1 MLIKFIIFYLSVFGV
16 HAAPEIFIHFKES
29 QVQQGH
35 ISDAVLELKANAVQ
49 LVDLQKLKNK
59 NLSETLYLQGLSPLV
74 RRDDSFLAD
83 AKVIF
88 LKVPDLN
95 TLTTENITLKWSVQ
109 VIPTEASKDFLFGDF
124 SAPGRSNLMMWPG
137 AMLLIVAFAFSG
149 FKVRQKWNQKQLQKN
164 NLKKLRNEIFSA
176 VSYEDIVGVWKKKQ
190 TFLITF
196 PFLKDS
202 FKEFE
207 TVLFKHQFKPRQTQF
222 EKDEVI
228 HAYKTFLSKIEG
240 GGNGI

>member
-1 MLIKFIIFYLSVFGV
+1 MFIKFIIFYLIVFGV
-16 HAAPEIFIHFKES
+16 HAAPEIIIHLKES

-35 ISDAVLELKANAVQ
+35 ISDAVLEFTANAVQ
-49 LVDLQKLKNK
+49 SVNLQKLKNK
-59 NLSETLYLQGLSPLV
+59 NFSETLYIHSLSPLV
-74 RRDDSFLAD
+74 RRDNSFVAD

-88 LKVPDLN
+88 LKVPDVK
-95 TLTTENITLKWSVQ
+95 TLTTENLTLKWNVE

-124 SAPGRSNLMMWPG
+124 SAPARSKLMIWLG
-137 AMLLIVAFAFSG
+137 AMLLIIFFAFSG
-149 FKVRQKWNQKQLQKN
+149 FKVRRIWNQKQLKKN
-164 NLKKLRNEIFSA
+164 KLKKLRNEIFSA
-176 VSYEDIVGVWKKKQ
+176 VSYEEIVGVWNKKQ
-190 TFLITF
+190 TFLFTF

-202 FKEFE
+202 FKELE

-240 GGNGI
+240 GFNGI